1 MAPVL
6 DGKNQAGI
14 GANSPRQAQTRN
26 CERAADDVFFGGNH
40 LVVLLNR
47 ASAGKTDRSAARFAR
62 AGDCASRAAARPF
75 GAGRD
80 QKGKPPRISASS
92 RARLAVFG
100 KSQLRMT
107 PLSATMSFSGES
119 GRAELDDGDAV
130 FFSSAEKGFVIHR
143 PTPVLFLGLRVP
155 RKALALLAANLDGAL
170 LRLVTGRSAPL
181 RLLTKYLRCVGA
193 DVADEPQILGRTV
206 AAHVYD
212 LIALIVGANADAVA
226 AAEDRGVKAAR
237 LRAIKTDIAR
247 HLADGELT
255 IADVAA
261 RQGVTLRYVHKLF
274 EGEGASFSRYV
285 LDRRLE
291 AAYRVLTDQR
301 QDHRSICRSLSIPGS
316 QTSLT
321 SIGRFDADMM
331 RPRRT

>member
-1 MAPVL
+1 MMSSSAETTWSFSSTALPPERRTAALQGLRERGIVRLEPLPDHLARVEIRKVSLPGFSILEGALGGLRQIAAPYDPLV
-6 DGKNQAGI
+6 G
-14 GANSPRQAQTRN
+14 
-26 CERAADDVFFGGNH
+26 DDVFLGVN
-40 LVVLLNR
+40 L
-47 ASAGKTDRSAARFAR
+47 
-62 AGDCASRAAARPF
+62 
-75 GAGRD
+75 AGRSIVH
-80 QKGKPPRISASS
+80 QG
-92 RARLAVFG
+92 
-100 KSQLRMT
+100 
-107 PLSATMSFSGES
+107 
-119 GRAELDDGDAV
+119 GRELVLDDGDAV

-247 HLADGELT
+247 RLADGELT

-301 QDHRSICRSLSIPGS
+301 QDHRSILSIAFDSGFADLSHFNRTFRRRYDATP
-316 QTSLT
+316 TDVRF
-321 SIGRFDADMM
+321 GRAV
-331 RPRRT
+331 

>member
-1 MAPVL
+1 MMSSSAETTWSFSSTALPPERRTAALQGLRERGIVRLEPLPDHLARVEIRKVSLPGFSILEGALGGLRQIAAPYDPLV
-6 DGKNQAGI
+6 G
-14 GANSPRQAQTRN
+14 
-26 CERAADDVFFGGNH
+26 DDV
-40 LVVLLNR
+40 LLGVNL
-47 ASAGKTDRSAARFAR
+47 
-62 AGDCASRAAARPF
+62 
-75 GAGRD
+75 AGRSIVH
-80 QKGKPPRISASS
+80 QG
-92 RARLAVFG
+92 
-100 KSQLRMT
+100 
-107 PLSATMSFSGES
+107 
-119 GRAELDDGDAV
+119 GRELVLDDGDAV

-301 QDHRSICRSLSIPGS
+301 QDHRSILSIAFDSGFADLSHFNRTFRRRYDATP
-316 QTSLT
+316 TDVRF
-321 SIGRFDADMM
+321 GRAV
-331 RPRRT
+331 

>member
-1 MAPVL
+1 MMSSSAETTWSFSSTALPPERRTAALQGLRERGIVRLEPLPDHLARVEIRKVSLPGFSILEGALGGLRQIAAPYDPLV
-6 DGKNQAGI
+6 G
-14 GANSPRQAQTRN
+14 
-26 CERAADDVFFGGNH
+26 DDVFLGVN
-40 LVVLLNR
+40 L
-47 ASAGKTDRSAARFAR
+47 
-62 AGDCASRAAARPF
+62 
-75 GAGRD
+75 AGRSIVH
-80 QKGKPPRISASS
+80 QG
-92 RARLAVFG
+92 
-100 KSQLRMT
+100 
-107 PLSATMSFSGES
+107 
-119 GRAELDDGDAV
+119 GRELVLDDGDAV

-170 LRLVTGRSAPL
+170 LRLVTSRSAPL

-247 HLADGELT
+247 RLADGELT

-301 QDHRSICRSLSIPGS
+301 QDHRSILSIAFDSGFADLSHFNRTFRRRYDATP
-316 QTSLT
+316 TDVRF
-321 SIGRFDADMM
+321 GRAV
-331 RPRRT
+331 

>member
-1 MAPVL
+1 MMSSSAESTWSFSSTALPPERRTAALQGLRERGIVRLEPLPDHLARVEIRKVSLPGFSILEGALGGLRQIAAPYDPLV
-6 DGKNQAGI
+6 G
-14 GANSPRQAQTRN
+14 
-26 CERAADDVFFGGNH
+26 DDVFLGVN
-40 LVVLLNR
+40 L
-47 ASAGKTDRSAARFAR
+47 
-62 AGDCASRAAARPF
+62 
-75 GAGRD
+75 AGRSIVH
-80 QKGKPPRISASS
+80 QG
-92 RARLAVFG
+92 
-100 KSQLRMT
+100 
-107 PLSATMSFSGES
+107 
-119 GRAELDDGDAV
+119 GRELVLDDGDAV

-170 LRLVTGRSAPL
+170 LRLVTSRSAPL

-247 HLADGELT
+247 RLADGELT

-301 QDHRSICRSLSIPGS
+301 QDHRSILSIAFNSGFADLSHFNRTFRRRYDATP
-316 QTSLT
+316 TDVRF
-321 SIGRFDADMM
+321 GRAV
-331 RPRRT
+331 

>member
-1 MAPVL
+1 MMSSSAETTWSFSSTALPPERRTAALQGLRERGIVRLEPLPDHLARVEIRKVSLPGFSILEGALGGLRQIAAPYDPLV
-6 DGKNQAGI
+6 G
-14 GANSPRQAQTRN
+14 
-26 CERAADDVFFGGNH
+26 DDVFLGVN
-40 LVVLLNR
+40 L
-47 ASAGKTDRSAARFAR
+47 
-62 AGDCASRAAARPF
+62 
-75 GAGRD
+75 AGRSIVH
-80 QKGKPPRISASS
+80 QG
-92 RARLAVFG
+92 
-100 KSQLRMT
+100 
-107 PLSATMSFSGES
+107 
-119 GRAELDDGDAV
+119 GRELVLDLGDAV

-170 LRLVTGRSAPL
+170 LRLVTSRSAPL

-247 HLADGELT
+247 RLADGELT

-301 QDHRSICRSLSIPGS
+301 QDHRSILSIAFNSGFADLSHFNRTFRRRYDATP
-316 QTSLT
+316 TDVRF
-321 SIGRFDADMM
+321 GRAV
-331 RPRRT
+331 

>member
-1 MAPVL
+1 MMSSSAETTWSFSSTALPPERRTAALQGLRERGIVRLEPLPDHLARVEIRKVSLPGFSILEGALGGLRQIAAPYDPLV
-6 DGKNQAGI
+6 G
-14 GANSPRQAQTRN
+14 
-26 CERAADDVFFGGNH
+26 DDVFLGVN
-40 LVVLLNR
+40 L
-47 ASAGKTDRSAARFAR
+47 
-62 AGDCASRAAARPF
+62 
-75 GAGRD
+75 AGRSIVH
-80 QKGKPPRISASS
+80 QG
-92 RARLAVFG
+92 
-100 KSQLRMT
+100 
-107 PLSATMSFSGES
+107 
-119 GRAELDDGDAV
+119 GRELVLDDGDAV

-143 PTPVLFLGLRVP
+143 PTPVSFLGLRVP
-155 RKALALLAANLDGAL
+155 RKALALHAANLDGAL

-193 DVADEPQILGRTV
+193 DVTDEPQILGRTV

-247 HLADGELT
+247 RLADGELT

-301 QDHRSICRSLSIPGS
+301 QDHRSILSIAFDSGFADLSHFNRTFRRRYDATP
-316 QTSLT
+316 TDVRF
-321 SIGRFDADMM
+321 GRAV
-331 RPRRT
+331 

>member
-1 MAPVL
+1 MMSSSAETTWSFSSTALPPERRTAALQGLRERGIVRLEPLPDHLARVEIRKVSLPGFSILEGALGGLRQIAAPYDPLV
-6 DGKNQAGI
+6 G
-14 GANSPRQAQTRN
+14 
-26 CERAADDVFFGGNH
+26 DDVFLGVN
-40 LVVLLNR
+40 L
-47 ASAGKTDRSAARFAR
+47 
-62 AGDCASRAAARPF
+62 
-75 GAGRD
+75 AGRSIVH
-80 QKGKPPRISASS
+80 QG
-92 RARLAVFG
+92 
-100 KSQLRMT
+100 
-107 PLSATMSFSGES
+107 
-119 GRAELDDGDAV
+119 GRELVLDDGDAV

-170 LRLVTGRSAPL
+170 LRLVTSRSAPL

-247 HLADGELT
+247 RLADGELT

-274 EGEGASFSRYV
+274 EGEGTSFSRYV

-301 QDHRSICRSLSIPGS
+301 QDHRSILSIAFDSGFADLSHFNRTFRRRYDATP
-316 QTSLT
+316 TDVRF
-321 SIGRFDADMM
+321 GRAV
-331 RPRRT
+331 